1 MIPRKPEKFEE
12 IREQSKWTIIAA
24 ATKVFS
30 EFGYQATIEKIAK
43 TANISKGLIYNYF
56 KSKDELLEAIFIE
69 GFTFF
74 DEIMQLNGQAEKPLQ
89 KLDCI
94 LSSFVH
100 SLSKNLTFWR
110 LYQNIISDPII
121 SKKLTKFNEYFETV
135 FYPLLFSIFTELY
148 DSKMS
153 EMQIQIE
160 VLIFAAIM
168 DGLAFDYV
176 IIGGEYPL
184 DMIKDTIIQKYK
196 NSSQ

>member
-12 IREQSKWTIIAA
+12 IREQSKRTIIAA

-94 LSSFVH
+94 LSNFVH

-148 DSKMS
+148 DSKIS

>member
-74 DEIMQLNGQAEKPLQ
+74 DEIMQLNEQAEKPLQ

-148 DSKMS
+148 DSKIS